1 MVKLEGAGG
10 REESDEW
17 EEFGN
22 RKVVRIHDPRQPS
35 QQEKEEHEMTHL
47 PFRSWCRHC
56 IMGRGREEDCRKSM
70 EEERQVPEV
79 HLDYM
84 FMGDERERKTLA
96 FLVARERETR
106 AVLSTVVPRKTTGEW
121 ICRRLMAW
129 LREIGLESVDIIVK
143 SDNEPAL
150 TSLIT
155 SWSTMR
161 AMTSGS
167 RMIVENSPVGSS
179 KSNGIVERAIQSVQG
194 MIRTIRSDIEGRWG
208 VKIDATHSIWPWIAE
223 HAGFLLTRFEVGRDG
238 KTAYERLKGKSAKV
252 QGIAFAEGILWKRK
266 RAGGPLGK
274 LTCRKT
280 VRYLKELDKMENKK
294 ESGKTQEIV
303 EVGEVEVNEEEEEW
317 MTEEEPRQGDEGG
330 DLDPEQVRQGREEE
344 MNYMVKTL
352 KMFEFGSWEDATSGT
367 SKMPTTTKWV
377 DRAKKDDTGKTF
389 VRCRLVARDFKPKR
403 EGPRDDLFA
412 AMPPLEA
419 KKALFAFVAGVREN
433 RRAQGHDEV
442 KLMFVD
448 VKKAH
453 LNAKCDE
460 EEWVELPNE
469 FNKFGRY
476 AKLKRWLYGMRKAAS
491 GWEDDYARRLVEDG
505 FQRGRAA
512 STIFYHPKTQVRV
525 VVHGDDFTFAGT
537 ESELRK
543 IEAKMHEWYDVKVRG
558 ILGSGKRD
566 VHEIEI
572 LGRNL
577 TWTEEGL
584 EYEGSDKHRRAL
596 LEGLGLNEESKAV
609 NSAAVKP
616 EEIGQEEDT
625 EMLDASEAK
634 RFRSLAET
642 WNYMS
647 SDRSDVQYA
656 AKEVCKMMAKPTQG
670 SWKRLKKAGRY
681 LTGVEKVTWVMR
693 SWRHDDKVNVDVHV
707 DSDWAKGPERK
718 STSGGMM
725 MINGTVVKH
734 WSRTQATRALS
745 TAEAEYYAV
754 VTGTA
759 EGLGMQSM
767 MADLGVTTH
776 VRIWTDSNAAKAI
789 ASRRD
794 LGKTRHVELRYL
806 WLQDV
811 TKSGRVKMRRI
822 PGEQNLAD
830 HLTKG
835 KAWHQIET
843 LIRGVG
849 GIMKMSGKGGDER
862 KKWQGE

>member
-1 MVKLEGAGG
+1 MSGVHVIAPRDCETSAYESC
-10 REESDEW
+10 RRRIEEELKGTAKAHAATRRMKEYQDRAAEK
-17 EEFGN
+17 GTK
-22 RKVVRIHDPRQPS
+22 RTKTD
-35 QQEKEEHEMTHL
+35 QE
-47 PFRSWCRHC
+47 
-56 IMGRGREEDCRKSM
+56 
-70 EEERQVPEV
+70 EEERQ
-79 HLDYM
+79 
-84 FMGDERERKTLA
+84 EREHGG
-96 FLVARERETR
+96 
-106 AVLSTVVPRKTTGEW
+106 STDRMEEEAPTSSSSGSGDVVPTQSSSSSSAVKTNGREGGDGCKEALKKRKAE
-121 ICRRLMAW
+121 
-129 LREIGLESVDIIVK
+129 EEHPED
-143 SDNEPAL
+143 P
-150 TSLIT
+150 
-155 SWSTMR
+155 
-161 AMTSGS
+161 
-167 RMIVENSPVGSS
+167 
-179 KSNGIVERAIQSVQG
+179 ER
-194 MIRTIRSDIEGRWG
+194 D
-208 VKIDATHSIWPWIAE
+208 
-223 HAGFLLTRFEVGRDG
+223 DG
-238 KTAYERLKGKSAKV
+238 KWMRTLGN
-252 QGIAFAEGILWKRK
+252 KRK
-266 RAGGPLGK
+266 AAEESEESRL
-274 LTCRKT
+274 RKT
-280 VRYLKELDKMENKK
+280 VRYLKELDKMENK
-294 ESGKTQEIV
+294 ESGKTQEVV
-303 EVGEVEVNEEEEEW
+303 EVAEVEVNEEEEEW
-317 MTEEEPRQGDEGG
+317 TTEEEPQRGDEGG

-344 MNYMVKTL
+344 MNYMIKTL
-352 KMFEFGSWEDATSGT
+352 KMFEFGSWEDATSTT

-377 DRAKKDDTGKTF
+377 DRAKKDDSGKMF
-389 VRCRLVARDFKPKR
+389 VRCRLVARDFKPKH

-419 KKALFAFVAGVREN
+419 KKALFAFVAGMREK

-448 VKKAH
+448 GKKAH

-460 EEWVELPNE
+460 EEWVELPDE
-469 FNKFGRY
+469 FKKFGRY

-505 FQRGRAA
+505 FRRGRAA

-537 ESELRK
+537 ESELKR
-543 IEAKMHEWYDVKVRG
+543 IQAKMHEWYDVKVRG
-558 ILGSGKRD
+558 VLGSGKRD

-584 EYEGSDKHRRAL
+584 EYEGSDKHRQAL

-625 EMLDASEAK
+625 EMLDASETK
-634 RFRSLAET
+634 RFRSLAAT
-642 WNYMS
+642 LNYMS

-656 AKEVCKMMAKPTQG
+656 AKEVCTKMANPTRG

-681 LTGVEKVTWVMR
+681 LKGVENLTWKMGA
-693 SWRHDDKVNVDVHV
+693 WQNNEEVNVDVHV

-734 WSRTQATRALS
+734 RSRKQAMRALS

-754 VTGTA
+754 VTGAA

-767 MADLGVTTH
+767 MADLGVTTQ
-776 VRIWTDSNAAKAI
+776 VRVWTDSNAAKAI
-789 ASRRD
+789 ASRRG
-794 LGKTRHVELRYL
+794 LGKARHVELRYL
-806 WLQDV
+806 WLQEM

-835 KAWHQIET
+835 KAWHQIEK

-849 GIMKMSGKGGDER
+849 GIMKMSGDGKGGDKR
-862 KKWQGE
+862 KKWQGG